1 MTSTDRLLAS
11 VIAALFVP
19 AERENDMKAALGVV
33 MVCVAFAT
41 ARQVMIATTAAR
53 SMAAHRED
61 FCIRILIAFIL
72 SRFLL
77 LWFPWVS
84 FHRSSCGQPRLDASL
99 FRRE

>member
-41 ARQVMIATTAAR
+41 TAEVTMATTVAR
-53 SMAAHRED
+53 SMAPHRED
-61 FCIRILIAFIL
+61 FSVRIVMVFICIGFSFSVLI
-72 SRFLL
+72 
-77 LWFPWVS
+77 
-84 FHRSSCGQPRLDASL
+84 
-99 FRRE
+99 